1 MITNT
6 MITYINEKLNSLTK
20 GKNPNFGANES
31 ATEAPTEGILV
42 VLTKGKNME
51 SFASYDEILA
61 SSTVLGKDDV
71 DIFTVEGKTINVI
84 NIPYSETISIN
95 KGTATG
101 FAIVKVENS
110 NLIQADI
117 TGSDV
122 KVTPYKKYIINATSA
137 AADDV
142 INYKILFSGELGT
155 EQPIEVNNSFSLS
168 NIKITFNS

>member
-6 MITYINEKLNSLTK
+6 MVEHINEKLNSLTK
-20 GKNPNFGANES
+20 GKNPNFGANAPAAEV
-31 ATEAPTEGILV
+31 PTEGILV

-51 SFASYDEILA
+51 SFTSYDEILA
-61 SSTVLGKDDV
+61 SSTVLGKDNA
-71 DIFTVEGKTINVI
+71 DIFTVEDKTINVI

-101 FAIVKVENS
+101 FAIVKVES
-110 NLIQADI
+110 ANLIQADI

-122 KVTPYKKYIINATSA
+122 QVTPYKKYIINATSA

-142 INYKILFSGELGT
+142 INYKILFSGELST

>member
-6 MITYINEKLNSLTK
+6 MVEHINEKLNSLTK
-20 GKNPNFGANES
+20 GKNLNFGVNEP
-31 ATEAPTEGILV
+31 AAEVPTEGILV
-42 VLTKGKNME
+42 VLTKGKNIE

-61 SSTVLGKDDV
+61 SSTVLGKGDV
-71 DIFTVEGKTINVI
+71 DIFTVEGKTIDVI

-101 FAIVKVENS
+101 FALVKVESS
-110 NLIQADI
+110 NLIQANI

-122 KVTPYKKYIINATSA
+122 EVTPYKKYIINATSA

-142 INYKILFSGELGT
+142 INYKILFSGALNT
-155 EQPIEVNNSFSLS
+155 DQPIEENNSFSLS
-168 NIKITFNS
+168 NIKITFN

>member
-1 MITNT
+1 MIAST
-6 MITYINEKLNSLTK
+6 MVEHINEKLNSLTK
-20 GKNPNFGANES
+20 GKNPNFGANEP
-31 ATEAPTEGILV
+31 AAEVPTEGILV

-101 FAIVKVENS
+101 FAIVKVESS

-117 TGSDV
+117 TGSDGTSLKDV
-122 KVTPYKKYIINATSA
+122 KDSIQSLNTILQDCKSLLTDIKTNTTPT
-137 AADDV
+137 
-142 INYKILFSGELGT
+142 T
-155 EQPIEVNNSFSLS
+155 TP
-168 NIKITFNS
+168 